1 MIDRRSVLAVLG
13 AAALAAAAGPAAADP
28 AAGVPI
34 GAIEVSGLRTATLQA
49 LAPMVARQIA
59 TILGPRYQPGVRGG
73 ATLVINLTLASI
85 DDSGGG
91 ADTSTRPYGHD
102 AGSDALTG
110 DVALYGPR
118 REALAEFPMLAT
130 SGAVLRSTLRPFPD
144 PRRLDMLARAFAWWT
159 VRKIS

>member
-1 MIDRRSVLAVLG
+1 MIDRRTILASFG
-13 AAALAAAAGPAAADP
+13 AAALAAAAGPVAADP
-28 AAGVPI
+28 AAGLPI
-34 GAIEVSGLRTATLQA
+34 GAIHVSGLRTATLQA
-49 LAPMVARQIA
+49 LAPMVARQVA

-73 ATLVINLTLASI
+73 ATLVIDLTLASI

-91 ADTSTRPYGHD
+91 ADTSSRPFGHD

-110 DVALYGPR
+110 DVVLVGPH

-130 SGAVLRSTLRPFPD
+130 SGAIFRSTLRALPD
-144 PRRLDMLARAFAWWT
+144 PRRLEMLARAFAWWT